1 MVEGT
6 VKFFNDAKHFGFI
19 AADDGSEYF
28 VHSSGIK
35 PGVSI
40 AQGDKVSFKVV
51 QGDRGPKAE
60 DVEKL

>member
-1 MVEGT
+1 MVDGT

-28 VHSSGIK
+28 VHQSGIK
-35 PGVSI
+35 PGVTI

-51 QGDRGPKAE
+51 QGDKGPKAE
-60 DVEKL
+60 DVQKI

>member
-6 VKFFNDAKHFGFI
+6 VKFFNEAKHFGFI

-60 DVEKL
+60 DVQKV

>member
-6 VKFFNDAKHFGFI
+6 VKFFNAVKHFGFI

-35 PGVSI
+35 PGISI
-40 AQGDKVSFKVV
+40 AQGDKVKFDVV
-51 QGDRGPKAE
+51 DGDRGKKAE
-60 DVEKL
+60 GVEKI

>member
-6 VKFFNDAKHFGFI
+6 VKFFNEAKHFGFI

-35 PGVSI
+35 PGVTI
-40 AQGDKVSFKVV
+40 VQGDKVKFDVV
-51 QGDRGPKAE
+51 DGDRGKKAE
-60 DVEKL
+60 GVEKL

>member
-6 VKFFNDAKHFGFI
+6 VKFFNAAKHFGFV

-60 DVEKL
+60 DVQKI

>member
-35 PGVSI
+35 PGVTI
-40 AQGDKVSFKVV
+40 TQGDKVSFKVV
-51 QGDRGPKAE
+51 DGERGKKAE
-60 DVEKL
+60 EVEKV

>member
-1 MVEGT
+1 MVDGT
-6 VKFFNDAKHFGFI
+6 VKFFNEAKHFGFI

-35 PGVSI
+35 PGVTI

-60 DVEKL
+60 DVQKI

>member
-6 VKFFNDAKHFGFI
+6 VKFFNAAKHFGFV

-35 PGVSI
+35 PGVTI

-60 DVEKL
+60 DVEKV

>member
-6 VKFFNDAKHFGFI
+6 VKFFNAAKHFGFV